1 MICDFHLQD
10 AIRFITINSGKALG
24 LFSKGSIEINK
35 DADIIIMDDD
45 YYIDTVISNG
55 NTIIK
60 EKKLIKRSYY
70 SE

>member
-1 MICDFHLQD
+1 MCVKNYTVSD
-10 AIRFITINSGKALG
+10 AIRFITINSSKALG

-35 DADIIIMDDD
+35 DADIIIMD

-70 SE
+70 GE